1 MMKPSQIELKK
12 ERDFS
17 DVFNAAF
24 SFISSEAGRL
34 FRVIALYAGVPVII
48 AVIMSAYYARDT
60 MTSIFHVMNGAN
72 DMSQPDTGL
81 VLLTILFGVVAQ
93 LFLMGLVPAYMAEY
107 EQKGKDGF
115 RADDVWQRFAR
126 NFGSVA
132 GFGILSLVIIIV
144 GFVLFLIPG
153 IYLSVPLSFILYVLL
168 IENKKGGALF
178 SRCFQ
183 LVRSQWWKTFGIL
196 LLAYLILAIVSGIFS
211 LPSAIVAGI
220 EGFLVGSGEKEVM
233 ESNSLAVILA
243 TIFSG
248 LGQYILY
255 PGLYVVVAFQYYNL
269 REQKDRESLMEKVS
283 EIKEDE

>member
-1 MMKPSQIELKK
+1 MKPSQIELKK

-24 SFISSEAGRL
+24 SFIGSEAGRL
-34 FRVIALYAGVPVII
+34 FRVIGLYAGVPVVI

-60 MTSIFHVMNGAN
+60 MSSVFQVMSGAN
-72 DMSQPDTGL
+72 DMSQPDTLL
-81 VLLTILFGVVAQ
+81 VGLTILFGVVAQ
-93 LFLMGLVPAYMAEY
+93 LFLAGLVPAYMAEY
-107 EQKGKDGF
+107 EEKGKDGF

-126 NFGSVA
+126 NFLGVA
-132 GFGILSLVIIIV
+132 GFGILATLIVII
-144 GFVLFLIPG
+144 GFVLFLVPG

-168 IENKKGGALF
+168 IEDKRGGALF

-183 LVRSQWWKTFGIL
+183 LVRNQWWKTFGIL
-196 LLAYLILAIVSGIFS
+196 ILAYLIMMIVSGIFS

-220 EGFLVGSGEKEVM
+220 EGFLVGTGQKEVV
-233 ESNSLAVILA
+233 EANSLAVILT

-269 REQKDRESLMEKVS
+269 REQKDRDSLMEKVS
-283 EIKEDE
+283 AIKEDE

>member
-1 MMKPSQIELKK
+1 MKPSQIELKK

-24 SFISSEAGRL
+24 SFIGSEAGRL
-34 FRVIALYAGVPVII
+34 FRVIGLYAGVPVIL

-60 MTSIFHVMNGAN
+60 MSSVFQVMSGAN
-72 DMSQPDTGL
+72 DMSQPDTLL
-81 VLLTILFGVVAQ
+81 VGLTILFGVVAQ
-93 LFLMGLVPAYMAEY
+93 LFLAGLVPAYMAEY
-107 EQKGKDGF
+107 EEKGKDGF

-126 NFGSVA
+126 NFLGVA
-132 GFGILSLVIIIV
+132 GFGILATLIVII
-144 GFVLFLIPG
+144 GFVLFLVPG

-168 IENKKGGALF
+168 IEDKRGGALF

-183 LVRSQWWKTFGIL
+183 LVRNQWWKTFGIL
-196 LLAYLILAIVSGIFS
+196 ILAYLIMMIVSGIFS

-220 EGFLVGSGEKEVM
+220 EGFLVGTGQKEVM
-233 ESNSLAVILA
+233 EANSLAVILT

-255 PGLYVVVAFQYYNL
+255 PGLYVVIAFQYYNL
-269 REQKDRESLMEKVS
+269 REQKDRDSLMEKVS
-283 EIKEDE
+283 AIKDDE